1 MTQRKG
7 AALTYVVGRLFL
19 LDELRNQLMDSELG
33 MENLLE
39 VKHLTTY
46 YYTRK
51 RTVPAVDDVS
61 FTLQKGRVLGIVGE
75 SGCGKSTVA
84 RSLVGLIDSN
94 YAKIVKGEVLLRGR
108 DLTKATA
115 EELCA
120 VRGKQISMIF
130 QDPFVSLS
138 PVYTVG
144 DQIFEVMKAHNKNL
158 RYKDAVPAILDLMRK
173 VEIPSPELRI
183 NDYPYQMSGGMQ
195 QRIMIA
201 IALACNPDIL
211 IADEPTTALDV
222 TVQAQVLDL
231 LRDLQR
237 EYQMSVILISHN
249 LGVIASLCDHI
260 MIMYGGV
267 VVEEGSTE
275 EIFHNPWHP
284 YTKGLLASIPSIA
297 EDKEELYSIRGS
309 VPVFSVPTTRCRFA
323 DRCDYV
329 QACCFQQEPE
339 LTEAEGG
346 RKIRCFC
353 VREGNIV

>member
-1 MTQRKG
+1 
-7 AALTYVVGRLFL
+7 
-19 LDELRNQLMDSELG
+19 

-39 VKHLTTY
+39 VRHLTTH
-46 YYTRK
+46 YYTRM

-61 FTLQKGRVLGIVGE
+61 FTLRKGRVLGIVGE

-84 RSLVGLIDSN
+84 RSLVGLIDSS
-94 YAKIVKGEVLLRGR
+94 YARVVKGEVLLRGK
-108 DLTKATA
+108 DLTKATP

-144 DQIFEVMKAHNKNL
+144 NQIFEVMKAHDKDL
-158 RYKDAVPAILDLMRK
+158 KYKDAMPSILELMRK

-231 LRDLQR
+231 LRDLQA

-249 LGVIASLCDHI
+249 LGIIASLCDEI
-260 MIMYGGV
+260 MVMYGGV
-267 VVEEGSTE
+267 VVEEGPTE
-275 EIFHNPWHP
+275 EIFRNPQHP
-284 YTKGLLASIPSIA
+284 YTRGLLASIPDIT
-297 EDKEELYSIRGS
+297 EDKETLYSIRGTVPTFS
-309 VPVFSVPTTRCRFA
+309 VPVTRCRFA
-323 DRCDYV
+323 DRCDYA
-329 QACCFQQEPE
+329 QECCFQKEPE
-339 LTEAEGG
+339 LDEAGG
-346 RKIRCFC
+346 RKIRCFRIKDGKL
-353 VREGNIV
+353 V

>member
-1 MTQRKG
+1 
-7 AALTYVVGRLFL
+7 
-19 LDELRNQLMDSELG
+19 

-46 YYTRK
+46 YYTRM

-61 FTLQKGRVLGIVGE
+61 CGLQKGRVLGIVGE

-94 YAKIVKGEVLLRGR
+94 YAKIVKGEVLLQGR

-144 DQIFEVMKAHNKNL
+144 DQIFEVMKAHDKNL

-275 EIFHNPWHP
+275 EIFRDPRHP
-284 YTKGLLASIPSIA
+284 YTKGLLASIPSIT

-309 VPVFSVPTTRCRFA
+309 VPVFSAPVTRCRFA
-323 DRCDYV
+323 DRCDYAK
-329 QACCFQQEPE
+329 ACCFQQEPE
-339 LTEAEGG
+339 LAEVGGG

-353 VREGNIV
+353 VREGKTL

>member
-1 MTQRKG
+1 
-7 AALTYVVGRLFL
+7 
-19 LDELRNQLMDSELG
+19 

-39 VKHLTTY
+39 VRHLTTH
-46 YYTRK
+46 YYTRM

-84 RSLVGLIDSN
+84 RSLVGLIDSS
-94 YAKIVKGEVLLRGR
+94 YAKVVKGEVLLRGK
-108 DLTKATA
+108 DLTKATP

-144 DQIFEVMKAHNKNL
+144 NQIFEVMKAHNKDL
-158 RYKDAVPAILDLMRK
+158 KYKDAVPSILELMRK

-222 TVQAQVLDL
+222 TV
-231 LRDLQR
+231 RPR
-237 EYQMSVILISHN
+237 CWTCCGICRRN
-249 LGVIASLCDHI
+249 
-260 MIMYGGV
+260 
-267 VVEEGSTE
+267 
-275 EIFHNPWHP
+275 
-284 YTKGLLASIPSIA
+284 
-297 EDKEELYSIRGS
+297 
-309 VPVFSVPTTRCRFA
+309 TR
-323 DRCDYV
+323 
-329 QACCFQQEPE
+329 
-339 LTEAEGG
+339 
-346 RKIRCFC
+346 
-353 VREGNIV
+353 

>member
-1 MTQRKG
+1 
-7 AALTYVVGRLFL
+7 
-19 LDELRNQLMDSELG
+19 

-39 VKHLTTY
+39 VRHLTTY
-46 YYTRK
+46 YYTRM

-84 RSLVGLIDSN
+84 RSLVGLIDSS
-94 YAKIVKGEVLLRGR
+94 YTKIVKGEVLLRGK
-108 DLTKATA
+108 DLTKATP
-115 EELCA
+115 EELCN

-144 DQIFEVMKAHNKNL
+144 DQIFEVMKAHDKNL
-158 RYKDAVPAILDLMRK
+158 RYKDAVPTILDLMRK

-231 LRDLQR
+231 LRDLQK

-275 EIFHNPWHP
+275 EIFRDPRHP
-284 YTKGLLASIPSIA
+284 YTKGLLASIPDIA
-297 EDKEELYSIRGS
+297 DDKEELYSIRGS
-309 VPVFSVPTTRCRFA
+309 VPVFSVPVTRCRFA
-323 DRCDYV
+323 DRCDFA
-329 QACCFQQEPE
+329 QECCFRQEPE
-339 LTEAEGG
+339 LAGPDGG
-346 RKIRCFC
+346 RKIRCFR
-353 VREGNIV
+353 VKEGKMV

>member
-1 MTQRKG
+1 
-7 AALTYVVGRLFL
+7 
-19 LDELRNQLMDSELG
+19 MD
-33 MENLLE
+33 NLLE

-46 YYTRK
+46 YYTRM

-61 FTLQKGRVLGIVGE
+61 FTLRKGQVLGIVGE

-84 RSLVGLIDSN
+84 RSLVGLLDSS
-94 YAKIVKGEVLLRGR
+94 YAKIVQGEVLLRGM

-144 DQIFEVMKAHNKNL
+144 DQIFEVMKAHDKHL
-158 RYKDAVPAILDLMRK
+158 SYKDAKPSILDLMRK

-201 IALACNPDIL
+201 IALACRPDIL

-231 LRDLQR
+231 LRNLQN

-267 VVEEGSTE
+267 VVEEGLTE
-275 EIFHNPWHP
+275 DIFTNPQHP
-284 YTKGLLASIPSIA
+284 YTKGLLASIPSLG

-309 VPVFSVPTTRCRFA
+309 VPTFSVPVTRCRFA
-323 DRCDYV
+323 DRCDY
-329 QACCFQQEPE
+329 ALDCCFQREPE
-339 LTEAEGG
+339 LAEAGKG
-346 RKIRCFC
+346 RKVRCF
-353 VREGNIV
+353 RIKEGYM

>member
-1 MTQRKG
+1 MAK
-7 AALTYVVGRLFL
+7 
-19 LDELRNQLMDSELG
+19 
-33 MENLLE
+33 LLE

-46 YYTRK
+46 YYTRM

-61 FTLQKGRVLGIVGE
+61 FTLHKGQVLGIVGE

-84 RSLVGLIDSN
+84 RSLVGLLDNS
-94 YAKIVKGEVLLRGR
+94 YAKIVQGEVLLRGK

-144 DQIFEVMKAHNKNL
+144 DQIFEVMKAHDKHL
-158 RYKDAVPAILDLMRK
+158 SYKDAKPFILDLMRK

-201 IALACNPDIL
+201 IALACRPDIL

-231 LRDLQR
+231 LRNLQN

-267 VVEEGSTE
+267 VVEEGLTE
-275 EIFHNPWHP
+275 DIFTNPQHP
-284 YTKGLLASIPSIA
+284 YTKGLLASIPSLG

-309 VPVFSVPTTRCRFA
+309 VPTFSVPVTRCRFA
-323 DRCDYV
+323 DRCDY
-329 QACCFQQEPE
+329 A
-339 LTEAEGG
+339 LDA
-346 RKIRCFC
+346 
-353 VREGNIV
+353 VR